1 MSSLSSLSSLPSA
14 ARGDTRDYDTDVSHY
29 SISELIDLV
38 GLRGIDNIA
47 ENEFSD
53 IIAGFVDKY
62 RTVDETL
69 SRFFEDV
76 GQRLYAWLTA
86 GGEGGG
92 GGLHEG
98 LAMRST
104 TMRGGNNPAS
114 TSTTKAR

>member
-1 MSSLSSLSSLPSA
+1 MSSLPLT

-69 SRFFEDV
+69 SQFFEDV

-86 GGEGGG
+86 WGEGG
-92 GGLHEG
+92 
-98 LAMRST
+98 
-104 TMRGGNNPAS
+104 
-114 TSTTKAR
+114 

>member
-1 MSSLSSLSSLPSA
+1 MSSVRLA

-69 SRFFEDV
+69 SRFFADV

-92 GGLHEG
+92 EG
-98 LAMRST
+98 LQLVYFL
-104 TMRGGNNPAS
+104 AS
-114 TSTTKAR
+114 DQTKHIVNMYTNTYESK